1 MRKTI
6 LYIAMSLDGYIA
18 DRDGGVAWLAG
29 DGSSPDHP
37 GSYPRFYESID
48 TVILGYATYRQIV
61 TELFPDGW
69 IYQGTTSYVLTHRR
83 ERPAGDVIFT
93 DEEIAGLIT
102 RLKAAEGRDIWI
114 CGGADIVNQLIDRRL
129 IDRYHLTIIPTIL
142 GSGLR
147 LFGTRDEEQRLRLV
161 STETY
166 NGMTDLVFEPR
177 EPL

>member
-1 MRKTI
+1 MARWGRLQPVTGI
-6 LYIAMSLDGYIA
+6 
-18 DRDGGVAWLAG
+18 V
-29 DGSSPDHP
+29 
-37 GSYPRFYESID
+37 PRFYESID

-69 IYQGTTSYVLTHRR
+69 IYQGKTSYVLTHRR

-142 GSGLR
+142 GAVCVCSARATRNSGCGW
-147 LFGTRDEEQRLRLV
+147 FP
-161 STETY
+161 
-166 NGMTDLVFEPR
+166 PR
-177 EPL
+177 RTMA

>member
-69 IYQGTTSYVLTHRR
+69 IYQGKTSYVLTHRR

-93 DEEIAGLIT
+93 DEEIDGLIT
-102 RLKAAEGRDIWI
+102 RLKAAEGR
-114 CGGADIVNQLIDRRL
+114 GRHREPADRPTVNRPVSSDDYPDHSGERSASVRHARRGTAAAAGFHR
-129 IDRYHLTIIPTIL
+129 DVQWHD
-142 GSGLR
+142 GSG
-147 LFGTRDEEQRLRLV
+147 F
-161 STETY
+161 
-166 NGMTDLVFEPR
+166 
-177 EPL
+177 

>member
-1 MRKTI
+1 MC
-6 LYIAMSLDGYIA
+6 S
-18 DRDGGVAWLAG
+18 
-29 DGSSPDHP
+29 
-37 GSYPRFYESID
+37 
-48 TVILGYATYRQIV
+48 
-61 TELFPDGW
+61 
-69 IYQGTTSYVLTHRR
+69 
-83 ERPAGDVIFT
+83 
-93 DEEIAGLIT
+93 IAGLIT